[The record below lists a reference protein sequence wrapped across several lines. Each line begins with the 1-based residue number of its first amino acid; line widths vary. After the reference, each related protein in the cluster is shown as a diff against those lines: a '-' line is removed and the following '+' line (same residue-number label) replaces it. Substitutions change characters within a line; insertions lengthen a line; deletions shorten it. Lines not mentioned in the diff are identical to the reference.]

1 MFTKIGEIAEPVL
14 IVDPD
19 ARCSEVDALFK
30 LHRQCEGLA
39 IRRTGMEPALMMRV
53 GFYQHLATHYGY
65 NLYMGRPI
73 RLLAQSCPLVV
84 DYYESIIDVSVKAMQ
99 RDDEELY
106 DLLLVSKEGEL
117 CGAVT
122 IRQLLLAVADLRTES
137 ATFMNAL
144 TGLPGN
150 RMIDKHLELA
160 LEQPQYSVLYL
171 DLDYFKTYNDIYGFK
186 MGDRM
191 IQETANLLSRM
202 FALPEHFLGH
212 IGGDDFIA
220 ILNSYEVESL
230 CEMILKQFEQLK
242 KELYHTEDLQL
253 GYVMAEDRLGNY
265 GPIPLVTLSIAIVSN
280 QQRLYLSAD
289 EIAGEA
295 ARIKKLCKSIAG
307 HAACSND
314 GLRITADTCTA
325 GSCTL

>member
-122 IRQLLLAVADLRTES
+122 IRQLLLAVADIRTES

-202 FALPEHFLGH
+202 FVLSEHFLGH

-253 GYVMAEDRLGNY
+253 GYVMAEDRRGNY

-325 GSCTL
+325 GSYTL

>member
-1 MFTKIGEIAEPVL
+1 VFTKIGEIAEPVP
-14 IVDPD
+14 IVEPD
-19 ARCSEVDALFK
+19 TCCSEVDALFK

-39 IRRTGMEPALMMRV
+39 VRREDMEPALMMRV

-73 RLLAQSCPLVV
+73 RLLAKSQPLVV
-84 DYYESIIDVSVKAMQ
+84 DYHESIIDVSVKAMQ
-99 RDDEELY
+99 RGDEELY
-106 DLLLVSKEGEL
+106 DLLLVSKNGDL

-122 IRQLLLAVADLRTES
+122 IRQLLLAVAEIRTES

-150 RMIDKHLELA
+150 RIIDEQLQLA
-160 LEQPQYSVLYL
+160 LEQAQYSVLYL

-191 IQETANLLSRM
+191 IQESANLLSRM
-202 FALPEHFLGH
+202 FIQSDQFLGH

-220 ILNSYEVESL
+220 VIHSYDVELLCRTILV
-230 CEMILKQFEQLK
+230 QFEQIK
-242 KELYHTEDLQL
+242 KELYRTEDIQL
-253 GYVMAEDRLGNY
+253 GYVMAEDRRGYY
-265 GPIPLVTLSIAIVSN
+265 GPIPLVSLSIAIVNNKEHTYRSIE
-280 QQRLYLSAD
+280 

-295 ARIKKLCKSIAG
+295 ARLKKLCKSIAG
-307 HAACSND
+307 PAAYSND
-314 GLRITADTCTA
+314 GLCVTPD
-325 GSCTL
+325 SCAAESYT